1 VNLQEPARSGSL
13 LAVNRGRRRLSF
25 RLAVAL
31 LVGGVFVHLM
41 SPARADD
48 ARNVAAGRQL
58 AFEIAKG
65 NCLACHQFPGDPGA
79 NTLADIG
86 PPLLAI
92 RSRFPE
98 RTLLRS
104 RLWDPMQTNPNTV
117 MPPFGKHQILSRD
130 EIELIID
137 YLYTQ

>member
-1 VNLQEPARSGSL
+1 VERC
-13 LAVNRGRRRLSF
+13 RRTLKV
-25 RLAVAL
+25 RLAVVL
-31 LVGGVFVHLM
+31 LIGGSFLNSM
-41 SPARADD
+41 PSARADD
-48 ARNVAAGRQL
+48 ATNAAAGRLL

-65 NCLACHQFPGDPGA
+65 NCLACHQFPGDSRA
-79 NTLADIG
+79 NTLANIG
-86 PPLLAI
+86 PPLMAI
-92 RSRFPE
+92 RSRFPD

-117 MPPFGKHQILSRD
+117 MPPFGKHKILSGE

>member
-1 VNLQEPARSGSL
+1 MWPV
-13 LAVNRGRRRLSF
+13 
-25 RLAVAL
+25 
-31 LVGGVFVHLM
+31 
-41 SPARADD
+41 RAND
-48 ARNVAAGRQL
+48 ARNVTAGRQL

-79 NTLADIG
+79 NTLANIG

-98 RTLLRS
+98 RALLRS
-104 RLWDPMQTNPNTV
+104 RLWDPMRTNPNTV

>member
-1 VNLQEPARSGSL
+1 VNLLEPARSGSL
-13 LAVNRGRRRLSF
+13 LAVDRGRRTLSF
-25 RLAVAL
+25 RLTVAL

-41 SPARADD
+41 SPTRAEE

-65 NCLACHQFPGDPGA
+65 NCLACHQFPGDSGA
-79 NTLADIG
+79 NTLANIG
-86 PPLLAI
+86 PPLLEI
-92 RSRFPE
+92 RSRFPD
-98 RTLLRS
+98 RTQLRG

-117 MPPFGKHQILSRD
+117 MPPFGKHRILSSD

>member
-1 VNLQEPARSGSL
+1 VSLQEPARAGSVSALEHGRGALIPRSVAVL
-13 LAVNRGRRRLSF
+13 LIGGAFLHSIW
-25 RLAVAL
+25 LAL
-31 LVGGVFVHLM
+31 
-41 SPARADD
+41 ADE
-48 ARNVAAGRQL
+48 APNVASGRQL

-65 NCLACHQFPGDPGA
+65 NCPACHMFPGDPGA
-79 NTLADIG
+79 DTLANIG

-92 RSRFPE
+92 RSRFPD
-98 RTLLRS
+98 RAQLRG

-117 MPPFGKHQILSRD
+117 MPPFGKHRILSSD

>member
-1 VNLQEPARSGSL
+1 M
-13 LAVNRGRRRLSF
+13 LAVDRGHRTLSF

-31 LVGGVFVHLM
+31 LTGGVFVHSML
-41 SPARADD
+41 PGRADD
-48 ARNVAAGRQL
+48 APNVAAGRRL

-79 NTLADIG
+79 NTLANIG

-92 RSRFPE
+92 RSRFPD
-98 RTLLRS
+98 RNVLRS
-104 RLWDPMQTNPNTV
+104 RLWDPMQANPNTA
-117 MPPFGKHQILSRD
+117 MPPFGRHKILSRD

>member
-1 VNLQEPARSGSL
+1 MNLQEPARSGSL
-13 LAVNRGRRRLSF
+13 LAVDRGRRTLSF

-65 NCLACHQFPGDPGA
+65 NCLACHQFPRDSRA
-79 NTLADIG
+79 NTLANIG
-86 PPLLAI
+86 PPLLAM
-92 RSRFPE
+92 RSRFPN
-98 RTLLRS
+98 RTQLRG
-104 RLWDPMQTNPNTV
+104 RLWDPMLTNPNTV
-117 MPPFGKHQILSRD
+117 MPPFGKHKILSRD

>member
-1 VNLQEPARSGSL
+1 VSLQEPVCGGSVMPLEHLRSTPHPQL
-13 LAVNRGRRRLSF
+13 VAVLCFAGAFLCST
-25 RLAVAL
+25 
-31 LVGGVFVHLM
+31 
-41 SPARADD
+41 SQARADESP
-48 ARNVAAGRQL
+48 NVAAGRQL

-65 NCLACHQFPGDPGA
+65 NCLACHQFPRDSGA
-79 NTLADIG
+79 NTLANIG

-98 RTLLRS
+98 RTKLRS
-104 RLWDPMQTNPNTV
+104 RLWDPMLANPNTV
-117 MPPFGKHQILSRD
+117 MPPFGKHRILSSE

>member
-1 VNLQEPARSGSL
+1 MPLEHLHRTPYPQLV
-13 LAVNRGRRRLSF
+13 AVLFFASAF
-25 RLAVAL
+25 L
-31 LVGGVFVHLM
+31 H
-41 SPARADD
+41 STSEARADESP
-48 ARNVAAGRQL
+48 NVAAGRQL

-65 NCLACHQFPGDPGA
+65 NCLACHQFPRDAGA
-79 NTLADIG
+79 NTLANIG

-98 RTLLRS
+98 RTKLRN
-104 RLWDPMQTNPNTV
+104 RLWDPMQANPNTV
-117 MPPFGKHQILSRD
+117 MPPFGKHRILSSD

>member
-1 VNLQEPARSGSL
+1 VAVL
-13 LAVNRGRRRLSF
+13 LIGGAFLHSMG
-25 RLAVAL
+25 LAL
-31 LVGGVFVHLM
+31 
-41 SPARADD
+41 ADE
-48 ARNVAAGRQL
+48 APNVAAGRQL

-65 NCLACHQFPGDPGA
+65 NCPACHMFPEDPRA
-79 NTLADIG
+79 DTLANIG

-92 RSRFPE
+92 RSRFPD
-98 RTLLRS
+98 RAQLRG

-117 MPPFGKHQILSRD
+117 MPPFGKHRILSSD

>member
-1 VNLQEPARSGSL
+1 M
-13 LAVNRGRRRLSF
+13 LAVDLGRRTLSY

-31 LVGGVFVHLM
+31 LFGGVLVQLM
-41 SPARADD
+41 WPARADD

-65 NCLACHQFPGDPGA
+65 NCLACHQFPGDSGA
-79 NTLADIG
+79 NTLANIG

-92 RSRFPE
+92 RSRFPD

-104 RLWDPMQTNPNTV
+104 RLWDSMQTNPNTV
-117 MPPFGKHQILSRD
+117 MPPFGKHKILSGD

>member
-1 VNLQEPARSGSL
+1 MNLQEPARSRSL
-13 LAVNRGRRRLSF
+13 LAVNRGRRTLSF
-25 RLAVAL
+25 RLVVAL
-31 LVGGVFVHLM
+31 LVSGVFVHLM
-41 SPARADD
+41 LPARADD
-48 ARNVAAGRQL
+48 AANAAAGRLL

-92 RSRFPE
+92 RSRFPD
-98 RTLLRS
+98 RKQLRS

-117 MPPFGKHQILSRD
+117 MPPFGKHKILSRD